1 MGRETR
7 DQATEERIERSDDK
21 AANEVAEDLSRSYR
35 EVVDYSEVQTARMRP
50 STTSRKSKEAVALE
64 EGEVDRSEAML

>member
-21 AANEVAEDLSRSYR
+21 AANEVAEDLSTSYR
-35 EVVDYSEVQTARMRP
+35 EVVDYSEVQTARRSP